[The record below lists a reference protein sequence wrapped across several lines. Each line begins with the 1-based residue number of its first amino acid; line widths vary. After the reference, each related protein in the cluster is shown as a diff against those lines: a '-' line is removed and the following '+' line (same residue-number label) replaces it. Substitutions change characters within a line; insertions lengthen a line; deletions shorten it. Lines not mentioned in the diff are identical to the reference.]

1 VSVSECSCVS
11 SSRAAADFLAKLR
24 EDLKHF
30 DEIEILDRLNI
41 L

>member
-1 VSVSECSCVS
+1 MREQQQ
-11 SSRAAADFLAKLR
+11 AAADFLAKLR
-24 EDLKHF
+24 ENLKHF